1 LLRIEEHF
9 TAQVQNQQARIT
21 TSLTVSGFMLAFLA
35 NAAFT
40 QARTP
45 FWTSSVLVV
54 ALATFAISLLA
65 GVVALFPRIPV
76 RQSRGTT
83 EPSAEASLHGRFVD
97 TQWFQTEGPRMPKQA
112 LLRVLSQSI
121 YNEQHAKTL
130 QFRRNL
136 LRLQLADT
144 AVAIVLL
151 VVATS
156 GRLLS

>member
-1 LLRIEEHF
+1 
-9 TAQVQNQQARIT
+9 
-21 TSLTVSGFMLAFLA
+21 
-35 NAAFT
+35 
-40 QARTP
+40 
-45 FWTSSVLVV
+45 
-54 ALATFAISLLA
+54 
-65 GVVALFPRIPV
+65 
-76 RQSRGTT
+76 
-83 EPSAEASLHGRFVD
+83 
-97 TQWFQTEGPRMPKQA
+97 MPKQA